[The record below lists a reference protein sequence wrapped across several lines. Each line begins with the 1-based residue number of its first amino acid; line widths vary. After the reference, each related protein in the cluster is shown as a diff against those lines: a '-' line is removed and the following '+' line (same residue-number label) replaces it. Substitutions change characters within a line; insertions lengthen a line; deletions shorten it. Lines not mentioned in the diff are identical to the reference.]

1 MPYRAHVGQS
11 SLHKSSNGT
20 AVHRTA
26 STTIATS
33 SLHTGLLT
41 VTWMH
46 VHKDVLISNIY
57 LVLWLLHLYVLK
69 RRSLTALEYSPR
81 DRFDEQLNKHPICLH
96 MHCNSSSA

>member
-46 VHKDVLISNIY
+46 VRWMHAHKDVLISNIY
-57 LVLWLLHLYVLK
+57 LVLWLLHITIIIIYMCS
-69 RRSLTALEYSPR
+69 RGGP
-81 DRFDEQLNKHPICLH
+81 
-96 MHCNSSSA
+96 

>member
-1 MPYRAHVGQS
+1 MGQS
-11 SLHKSSNGT
+11 SLHKSSNNT
-20 AVHRTA
+20 AVRRTA

-57 LVLWLLHLYVLK
+57 LVLWLLHLYVHK
-69 RRSLTALEYSPR
+69 RRSLTAIEHSPR

-96 MHCNSSSA
+96 IHCNSSSA